1 MRTPDRRS
9 ESERKHAGGR
19 PPKFSG
25 PRRPVKVANE
35 ALAPG
40 SSPEAPVAL
49 IRVAPGTEVILVTHS
64 DHLKRIPWLRLV
76 EIAPARF
83 LLSMPSGTAVEALEV
98 ALTDLLQE
106 VGPEEAR
113 ERALLESLRAHLS
126 QLRRDQSMT
135 KA

>member
-1 MRTPDRRS
+1 M
-9 ESERKHAGGR
+9 
-19 PPKFSG
+19 
-25 PRRPVKVANE
+25 ANE

-135 KA
+135 KAEILIVDSVS